1 MIRSQA
7 FVRLAVAAAFVT
19 GATIGALTCPTPVLA
34 QPAGREAP
42 FGDRAGSLAVNYTRI
57 KPHIATAGVLKNGAA
72 QGLKALGFATIV
84 DLRGPDEGAAF
95 EKTIVEEA
103 GLRYVNIPVTSG
115 APTEAQIAEFAR
127 IVEDARNAPLLVH
140 CVTANRVGAMWA
152 LYRAQK
158 GIPVLIAL
166 EEGRTIGLQPD
177 REAELRKRLEQPSSA
192 R

>member
-1 MIRSQA
+1 MARP
-7 FVRLAVAAAFVT
+7 R
-19 GATIGALTCPTPVLA
+19 
-34 QPAGREAP
+34 
-42 FGDRAGSLAVNYTRI
+42 
-57 KPHIATAGVLKNGAA
+57 
-72 QGLKALGFATIV
+72 GLKALGFATIV

>member
-1 MIRSQA
+1 M
-7 FVRLAVAAAFVT
+7 
-19 GATIGALTCPTPVLA
+19 
-34 QPAGREAP
+34 
-42 FGDRAGSLAVNYTRI
+42 
-57 KPHIATAGVLKNGAA
+57 
-72 QGLKALGFATIV
+72 
-84 DLRGPDEGAAF
+84 
-95 EKTIVEEA
+95 
-103 GLRYVNIPVTSG
+103 TSG

-177 REAELRKRLEQPSSA
+177 REAELRKRLEQPSS